1 MPELEIFNWARE
13 WCAPSSALED
23 GAERKNDQSP
33 LQMTADYFSN
43 CNEMEPQANDARQE
57 AEEAQRRLAKAMGH
71 IRFPLIGA
79 KDLLTTVKPLGIVP
93 SDILLEAI
101 EYQLVEGKPPHGE
114 ILPSFRPRRA
124 FGGSAEEDEARLS
137 DGGVDGRVRPVAVAM
152 RVERGPDW
160 KWGDQDGGVDAKGV
174 ITAVGPAEGGP
185 SDGWVR
191 IRWDNG
197 HVNVYRWGADGGKY
211 DLQPSAT

>member
-1 MPELEIFNWARE
+1 M
-13 WCAPSSALED
+13 
-23 GAERKNDQSP
+23 
-33 LQMTADYFSN
+33 
-43 CNEMEPQANDARQE
+43 
-57 AEEAQRRLAKAMGH
+57 
-71 IRFPLIGA
+71 
-79 KDLLTTVKPLGIVP
+79 
-93 SDILLEAI
+93 EAI
-101 EYQLVEGKPPHGE
+101 EHQLVEGKITQGE
-114 ILPSFRPRRA
+114 TPSAFRPRRA
-124 FGGSAEEDEARLS
+124 FGGSADEDEAGQS
-137 DGGVDGRVRPVAVAM
+137 GSGVDGRVRPVAVAM

-211 DLQPSAT
+211 DLQASAS